1 MEQQHNAEEILERL
15 LSAAGLRRDAQL
27 AALLGVSPQ
36 AISQARKKNRVPESW
51 LVRMASRYRLPVDWL
66 LYGDASLDNPAHG
79 GRPAS
84 GTAIRTAPPG
94 LLSLRGAPSLP
105 DAEAPSIEVAMVP
118 LVAASLSAGSGSLE
132 SEGDVLDYFAFHHHW
147 LCRKGNPEQM
157 VLMKVHGDSMEPAI
171 CHGDMV
177 LIDQGKTKIYGHTI
191 YAVGV
196 NEEIYVKQV
205 ETLPGNRMLLRSLN
219 ERYTPIEVDLRG
231 DMADSVR
238 IIGKVIWWC
247 REA

>member
-1 MEQQHNAEEILERL
+1 MEEHTISTAAVLERL
-15 LSAAGLRRDAQL
+15 LRVAKVRRDAQL
-27 AALLGVSPQ
+27 AAVLGVSPQ
-36 AISQARKKNRVPESW
+36 AISQARKKDRIPESW
-51 LVRMASRYRLPVDWL
+51 LVRVAARYHLPVEWL
-66 LYGDASLDNPAHG
+66 LYGEGEEALTPVHGSGEDQGGSRSPAVVQCAS
-79 GRPAS
+79 RE
-84 GTAIRTAPPG
+84 R
-94 LLSLRGAPSLP
+94 
-105 DAEAPSIEVAMVP
+105 EAPVDVVLVP

-132 SEGDVLDYFAFHHHW
+132 SGGEVLDYFAFRQNW
-147 LCRKGNPEQM
+147 LLHKGNPDNM
-157 VLMKVHGDSMEPAI
+157 VLMKVHGDSMEPDI

-177 LIDQGKTKIYGHTI
+177 LIDQGKTRIYGHAI

-205 ETLPGNRMLLRSLN
+205 ETLPGNRLILRSLN
-219 ERYTPIEVDLRG
+219 ERYAPIDVDLRG